1 MEASFR
7 YRWSMKQ
14 KDNQSSLATTS
25 ALVRDLVAS
34 AEVEEKLLE
43 QLKQAVILSDTE
55 AAFQI
60 AVALVGKE

>member
-1 MEASFR
+1 
-7 YRWSMKQ
+7 MKR
-14 KDNQSSLATTS
+14 KDNQSSLAATS